1 MSVGTQPAAT
11 VGTEFVIEEFETRVE
26 SGAVGELAT
35 EIEEIVRR
43 FRGAIGDDD
52 RLETL
57 FRSPPGKEILTERD
71 SVERSDPE
79 PLTQQVVIEPLFD
92 LLSYPTFSHEVGDL
106 SGDRGQQADY
116 AVSLREY
123 EGIDSERLLIEAE
136 PLGKRLDQSKHGL
149 GQVKDWLEKDKFESS
164 IGIATDGMRW
174 VLTKY
179 DRDTYSHDTI
189 AEVDLQPVFARVFES
204 LTGEGGGIESWL
216 ESEERAILEAFLRT
230 FEYENFL
237 SIAGNAQRVIKETK
251 QAITDEF
258 YDDYVRLVFGI
269 GTGIGAGEGEEPRA
283 RSLIGEGI
291 IAPTEATGDDV
302 RLFAVELMNRL
313 VFIKFL
319 EDKRLVDPDLL
330 GSLREAH
337 EGGMHLEGL
346 YKTFLEPLFFG
357 VLDERPSDRP
367 ERVRGISLYEGVPYL
382 NGGLFRPVESGE
394 RGFDDREF
402 DVRDSVLE
410 SIIDL
415 LERYSFSADGGP
427 TDLDPSVLGN
437 VFEKTI
443 NHITG
448 DAGDQKKELGAYYTP
463 DEITR
468 FCAEETVRP
477 ALCERFAAV
486 MVEEWGWTEQM
497 ADYDDVYDLIEA
509 VPDSNTDVTD
519 SLLAEI
525 EGFRALDPACGSGH
539 FLTSVQAEI
548 VAIRKALY
556 EGHEEIPEEWELHK
570 QTVIENIYGVDI
582 VEPAVEIAKLRLWLS
597 IIAEVDPE
605 SVDEYDED
613 ELALPNVVFNVRQGN
628 SLIGFTELMETGG
641 DGEQARLTAWGPD
654 SVRKRYGNVISTV
667 SKHKRATDTEE
678 AQRYLRE
685 AEDLLEEYRVDLD
698 GKVLEDFREAGV
710 EGIDLER
717 VREFE
722 PFHWVLEF
730 ASVYADGGFD
740 VVVGNPPWDVLR
752 TNRDDYFSKYDESFR
767 FRMPE
772 QKDKI
777 QSDFLT
783 NEEIEQ
789 GWKNYQHEMQARAD
803 YFNKSGVYEM
813 QSPSIDGKRNT
824 AENELS
830 ALFLERIFNLTS
842 DAGYASIILPN
853 VIFSGSSAKDLRLH
867 LLNEMSISSIIH
879 FENKG
884 IFDQLH
890 SQYWFGILTAKNT
903 GDTMYLRGTFNE
915 HDISILDNHTDHTV
929 TIPRKVLEQYSPKA
943 AIFPQI
949 SARNGGG
956 ELQVQTL
963 EKILSHYPLD
973 QEVDDLWRTITHRE
987 LDRTYDSDRFVES
1000 GERGDYPVYGGKNVY
1015 QFIHDTSY
1023 FDISPPE
1030 FWSVEERVD
1039 SDLSAKKRIREK
1051 EVRNLKTAL
1060 YHVFDGSGS
1069 QKKFVDE
1076 LLVDTRKKPLSEAD
1090 VLLDCTEY
1098 RIVFRDI
1105 AAATNE
1111 RTLIATVIPPGVVCH
1126 NTVRTIRPYEIQ
1138 ANESQ
1143 LTEFP
1148 LRNIYKRIFSDR
1160 ELFACLGMLNSLVF
1174 DLLIRT
1180 KTDHH
1185 ILDYKFRESQ
1195 MPRLTAGD
1203 DWFEYIS
1210 SRAARLN
1217 CYGEAFAEMRE
1228 RLGIEAATN
1237 PEERKRLQAEIDAAA
1252 FHAYGLDSE
1261 ETRFV
1266 CEDFHRVQ
1274 NPRLMTDDYFESV
1287 VEIYDELAEDG
1298 PKP

>member
-11 VGTEFVIEEFETRVE
+11 VGTEFVVEEFETRVE
-26 SGAVGELAT
+26 SGAVGELAI

-258 YDDYVRLVFGI
+258 YDDYARLVFGI
-269 GTGIGAGEGEEPRA
+269 GIGAGEGEEPRA

-291 IAPTEATGDDV
+291 VAPTEATGDDV

-486 MVEEWGWTEQM
+486 MIEQWGWTEEM
-497 ADYDDVYDLIEA
+497 ADYEDVYDLIEA

-597 IIAEVDPE
+597 IIAEVNPD

-654 SVRKRYGNVISTV
+654 SVRKRYGDIISKV
-667 SKHKRATDTEE
+667 SKHKHATTTEE
-678 AQRYLRE
+678 AQRYLRK

-710 EGIDLER
+710 EEIDLER

-740 VVVGNPPWDVLR
+740 AVVGNPPWDVLTVDRNHFFWRYDVHFR
-752 TNRDDYFSKYDESFR
+752 TRPPREKDEKQEELLEDPEIAAEWEKFQRNMQIRSDYYNASSQYVMQKPTVGGQTVATESDLSLLFFER
-767 FRMPE
+767 VTQLAKEKSYVAQIMPGNF
-772 QKDKI
+772 
-777 QSDFLT
+777 FLGAT
-783 NEEIEQ
+783 
-789 GWKNYQHEMQARAD
+789 
-803 YFNKSGVYEM
+803 
-813 QSPSIDGKRNT
+813 
-824 AENELS
+824 
-830 ALFLERIFNLTS
+830 
-842 DAGYASIILPN
+842 
-853 VIFSGSSAKDLRLH
+853 AKDLRKYLIDEADLAH
-867 LLNEMSISSIIH
+867 FVQ
-879 FENKG
+879 FENSG
-884 IFDQLH
+884 IFAVCTVNISLQSVYSRIADQ
-890 SQYWFGILTAKNT
+890 
-903 GDTMYLRGTFNE
+903 
-915 HDISILDNHTDHTV
+915 
-929 TIPRKVLEQYSPKA
+929 PK
-943 AIFPQI
+943 
-949 SARNGGG
+949 R
-956 ELQVQTL
+956 
-963 EKILSHYPLD
+963 
-973 QEVDDLWRTITHRE
+973 
-987 LDRTYDSDRFVES
+987 
-1000 GERGDYPVYGGKNVY
+1000 
-1015 QFIHDTSY
+1015 
-1023 FDISPPE
+1023 
-1030 FWSVEERVD
+1030 
-1039 SDLSAKKRIREK
+1039 
-1051 EVRNLKTAL
+1051 
-1060 YHVFDGSGS
+1060 
-1069 QKKFVDE
+1069 
-1076 LLVDTRKKPLSEAD
+1076 
-1090 VLLDCTEY
+1090 
-1098 RIVFRDI
+1098 
-1105 AAATNE
+1105 
-1111 RTLIATVIPPGVVCH
+1111 
-1126 NTVRTIRPYEIQ
+1126 
-1138 ANESQ
+1138 
-1143 LTEFP
+1143 
-1148 LRNIYKRIFSDR
+1148 
-1160 ELFACLGMLNSLVF
+1160 
-1174 DLLIRT
+1174 
-1180 KTDHH
+1180 
-1185 ILDYKFRESQ
+1185 
-1195 MPRLTAGD
+1195 
-1203 DWFEYIS
+1203 
-1210 SRAARLN
+1210 
-1217 CYGEAFAEMRE
+1217 
-1228 RLGIEAATN
+1228 
-1237 PEERKRLQAEIDAAA
+1237 
-1252 FHAYGLDSE
+1252 
-1261 ETRFV
+1261 
-1266 CEDFHRVQ
+1266 
-1274 NPRLMTDDYFESV
+1274 
-1287 VEIYDELAEDG
+1287 
-1298 PKP
+1298 

>member
-11 VGTEFVIEEFETRVE
+11 VGTEFVVEEFETRVE
-26 SGAVGELAT
+26 SGAVGELAI

-258 YDDYVRLVFGI
+258 YDDYARLVFGI
-269 GTGIGAGEGEEPRA
+269 GIGAGEGEEPRA

-291 IAPTEATGDDV
+291 VAPTEATGDDV

-486 MVEEWGWTEQM
+486 MIEQWGWTEEM
-497 ADYDDVYDLIEA
+497 ADYEDVYDLIEA

-597 IIAEVDPE
+597 IIAEVNPD

-654 SVRKRYGNVISTV
+654 SVRKRYGDIISKV
-667 SKHKRATDTEE
+667 SKHKHATTTEE
-678 AQRYLRE
+678 AQRYLRK

-710 EGIDLER
+710 EEIDLER

-740 VVVGNPPWDVLR
+740 AVVGNPPWDVLTVDRNHFFWRYDVHFR
-752 TNRDDYFSKYDESFR
+752 TRPPREKDEKQEELLEDPEIAAEWEKFQRNMQIRSDYY
-767 FRMPE
+767 
-772 QKDKI
+772 
-777 QSDFLT
+777 
-783 NEEIEQ
+783 N
-789 GWKNYQHEMQARAD
+789 
-803 YFNKSGVYEM
+803 
-813 QSPSIDGKRNT
+813 
-824 AENELS
+824 
-830 ALFLERIFNLTS
+830 
-842 DAGYASIILPN
+842 AS
-853 VIFSGSSAKDLRLH
+853 
-867 LLNEMSISSIIH
+867 
-879 FENKG
+879 
-884 IFDQLH
+884 
-890 SQYWFGILTAKNT
+890 SQYVMQKP
-903 GDTMYLRGTFNE
+903 
-915 HDISILDNHTDHTV
+915 TV
-929 TIPRKVLEQYSPKA
+929 
-943 AIFPQI
+943 
-949 SARNGGG
+949 GG
-956 ELQVQTL
+956 QTVAT
-963 EKILSHYPLD
+963 E
-973 QEVDDLWRTITHRE
+973 
-987 LDRTYDSDRFVES
+987 
-1000 GERGDYPVYGGKNVY
+1000 
-1015 QFIHDTSY
+1015 
-1023 FDISPPE
+1023 
-1030 FWSVEERVD
+1030 
-1039 SDLSAKKRIREK
+1039 SDLSLLFFERVTQLAKEK
-1051 EVRNLKTAL
+1051 SYVA
-1060 YHVFDGSGS
+1060 
-1069 QKKFVDE
+1069 Q
-1076 LLVDTRKKPLSEAD
+1076 
-1090 VLLDCTEY
+1090 
-1098 RIVFRDI
+1098 I
-1105 AAATNE
+1105 
-1111 RTLIATVIPPGVVCH
+1111 
-1126 NTVRTIRPYEIQ
+1126 
-1138 ANESQ
+1138 
-1143 LTEFP
+1143 
-1148 LRNIYKRIFSDR
+1148 
-1160 ELFACLGMLNSLVF
+1160 M
-1174 DLLIRT
+1174 
-1180 KTDHH
+1180 
-1185 ILDYKFRESQ
+1185 
-1195 MPRLTAGD
+1195 
-1203 DWFEYIS
+1203 
-1210 SRAARLN
+1210 
-1217 CYGEAFAEMRE
+1217 
-1228 RLGIEAATN
+1228 
-1237 PEERKRLQAEIDAAA
+1237 
-1252 FHAYGLDSE
+1252 
-1261 ETRFV
+1261 
-1266 CEDFHRVQ
+1266 
-1274 NPRLMTDDYFESV
+1274 
-1287 VEIYDELAEDG
+1287 
-1298 PKP
+1298 